1 MRECGLCEGVLC
13 VRSGVCEGACVV
25 TYQEMVPVLHE
36 EHITLVHY
44 QQLNGGQEIIVSRL
58 LPEAEK

>member
-1 MRECGLCEGVLC
+1 M
-13 VRSGVCEGACVV
+13 V